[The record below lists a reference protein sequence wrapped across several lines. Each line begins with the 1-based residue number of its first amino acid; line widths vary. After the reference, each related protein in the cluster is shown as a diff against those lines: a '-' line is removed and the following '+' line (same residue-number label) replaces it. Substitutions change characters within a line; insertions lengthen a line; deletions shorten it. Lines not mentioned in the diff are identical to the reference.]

1 MEILKKKKILSLFI
15 AFSIILSSVYNG
27 DVVSAATNNVV
38 DFEDV
43 LLASVEEESR
53 IDASND
59 IKQGSKAGDWN
70 QAKKDGMAWCTFHNA
85 VQYDIVNNKE
95 NLGEVGR
102 ELNVIF
108 KGIPEVEGG
117 KKKNGK
123 KGRADLY
130 VTDGKK
136 QFIWEVKPLSYING
150 SNRRKAETQLKHYV
164 ENSYTAKNDKYLH
177 FNGREYNDTIVL
189 DGTCMVK
196 DYIVNYHNSGDGIIL
211 YSFEKI
217 CKETPTPDVKPNI
230 GVIGKE
236 RRDDAENEMSNIVKG
251 HFGEN
256 EKEDDVAAIVDAVKI
271 TIGVAGAV
279 ATACALTSRYVS
291 TSHEMYQYAIST
303 ISSLN
308 YYLSLNSLSIED
320 VQRIRTLI
328 DDFKTMVE
336 YLFNQDVAVAY
347 AKAIEEGDN
356 EKAEELIKMI
366 QDETGR
372 YDEAGSAQPPKDP
385 LIIDLGENGIVL
397 TTIDDGVNFDLD
409 NNGFS
414 EKTAWIGDEDGFLV
428 LDRNNNGL
436 IDNGGE
442 LFGDQVSLSNGL
454 KSSSGFEVL
463 AELDKNEDGL
473 INNEDDIYDKLMVWI
488 DKNHNGKSEID
499 EIVNL
504 RTLNITEMSLN
515 HETKNIIDEI
525 TGSRIAEIASVTI
538 ADEESSSISSINEF
552 WFPINSAT
560 TTHAGVVTSGNV
572 LDIEN
577 AVALDETGEL
587 SNLVN
592 CFVESDS
599 ISEKRYICKKI
610 LYAICGAKQIDS
622 DERGG
627 NIDARDLKVVEQFMG
642 REFVGIDGSS
652 CPNINAAIIL
662 ESIYCDIEDIY
673 YTLLNMNSSLGGYWK
688 AISLY
693 EEENNNIINLEFLF
707 YVLDGGI
714 NNNENFGTMVY
725 DFCVYLKLIDK
736 KYGTESFKD
745 LYNHYLDADNEIK
758 TVVSLFGDT
767 KTYIGTNGKDKH
779 LGTIRNDFVYGLESA
794 DTLYG
799 DNGNDYIDGGEG
811 DDTLQGEKGNDTL
824 LGDIGD
830 DVLDGGVGNDILNGG
845 EGDDVYVFSKGYGN
859 DTIIDMSGSNT
870 IWFRGI
876 NKKDV
881 RVNGLKQT
889 DVSIAIKNSQDEL
902 TIQNFMIGGD
912 FQNFRLKF
920 DNETTG
926 VFEERSPFF
935 YIRGDETSN
944 VLEAVTTDSFMFGF
958 GGDDI
963 MVGREGRDITYGN
976 DGSEIIY
983 AEAGD
988 DILIAG
994 SGNDK
999 LDGGTGNDILYGGTG
1014 DDEYIFDKD
1023 CGIDTII
1030 DDSGKMSIRIEGF
1043 VDKKDIQAI
1052 KSGDNCVI
1060 FLGETDNR
1068 IQVSN
1073 VFNNTRD
1080 IEIRIGEITIS
1091 LDDLINETE
1100 ERYSDLIFDGSD
1112 QYDYYENNS
1121 KAILSGGREGD
1132 RIIGY
1137 EADEYF
1143 FGDDGDDQILSDEGN
1158 DTVIGAS
1165 GNDYI
1170 NTGDNNDFIDPG
1182 SENDFMDGGDGD
1194 DTYIFKKGYGKDAI
1208 MDSKG
1213 ENRIIFGDGI
1223 TSSSVKAYREKWND
1237 LRLAFDGI
1245 DDELVIKNY
1254 CVNESSRDFKLIF
1267 PDGVVVNASDKE
1279 SPLRKIYGTDGSEYM
1294 LSMYDDGVTKYGQDG
1309 NDEIVGSKSDDYLF
1323 GGAGDDRLIGKSGND
1338 VLDGGGGSDYLDG
1351 GEGNDSYVFKQGY
1364 GKSIIKDNKGHNRI
1378 DIYGF
1383 TREQLRCHRTN
1394 WNDLTMEFDGEK
1406 DTLVL
1411 EGFFVSESNRNY
1423 SISINGGSYFL
1434 ATDKGSPLR
1443 TIYGTS
1449 SDDYI
1454 VAMDDKGV
1462 SLSGGEGDDTLVGG
1476 AGDDTYILNRGDGC
1490 DKIVDSK
1497 GVNTIVFG
1505 DGLEEKN
1512 LTAYRTN
1519 WNDLTLSFEGDKDKI
1534 VITGYFVSEN
1544 NRKYNVCFSD
1554 GSRYSYSDKN
1564 NPINEVHATEHD
1576 DWMGSWSDD
1585 GIILYGDAGNDNLTG
1600 GRGNDILC
1608 GGIGNDTLIGQ
1619 EGDDT
1624 YLFVE
1629 GYGEDIVNDNSGNDM
1644 VLFKGLSRKQMK
1656 LTLLKNGDLQIKV
1669 KGTSDSLTIKQIE
1682 ADRLVFMFDDRVE
1695 YVYNPEDNKLEE
1707 KQHDEANG

>member
-1 MEILKKKKILSLFI
+1 MTIKPGIFVSSNPKYIIDYIDAGNGLILYHFTKRSSESPTPSPTEKGYEALPEKESASEEVRIAIEKSIKEPSLQEELNDLI
-15 AFSIILSSVYNG
+15 RAVK
-27 DVVSAATNNVV
+27 A
-38 DFEDV
+38 V
-43 LLASVEEESR
+43 LLVSRAIDVFVKSTPGVNESSPMETWVIQSEMYRLQLEKFVGLTGMISINQINEAKAALDSMVTLGDALFCGSFGGLLISV
-53 IDASND
+53 
-59 IKQGSKAGDWN
+59 
-70 QAKKDGMAWCTFHNA
+70 M
-85 VQYDIVNNKE
+85 NNKKE
-95 NLGEVGR
+95 N
-102 ELNVIF
+102 
-108 KGIPEVEGG
+108 
-117 KKKNGK
+117 
-123 KGRADLY
+123 D
-130 VTDGKK
+130 
-136 QFIWEVKPLSYING
+136 
-150 SNRRKAETQLKHYV
+150 
-164 ENSYTAKNDKYLH
+164 ENTLID
-177 FNGREYNDTIVL
+177 
-189 DGTCMVK
+189 
-196 DYIVNYHNSGDGIIL
+196 IIHSLL
-211 YSFEKI
+211 YSF
-217 CKETPTPDVKPNI
+217 
-230 GVIGKE
+230 
-236 RRDDAENEMSNIVKG
+236 
-251 HFGEN
+251 
-256 EKEDDVAAIVDAVKI
+256 
-271 TIGVAGAV
+271 
-279 ATACALTSRYVS
+279 
-291 TSHEMYQYAIST
+291 
-303 ISSLN
+303 
-308 YYLSLNSLSIED
+308 
-320 VQRIRTLI
+320 
-328 DDFKTMVE
+328 
-336 YLFNQDVAVAY
+336 
-347 AKAIEEGDN
+347 DN
-356 EKAEELIKMI
+356 ASE
-366 QDETGR
+366 
-372 YDEAGSAQPPKDP
+372 AQPPRDP
-385 LIIDLGENGIVL
+385 LVIDIGNDGIKLKTV
-397 TTIDDGVNFDLD
+397 DEGVYFDLD
-409 NNGFS
+409 NNRYS
-414 EKTAWIGDEDGFLV
+414 EKTAWIGKEDAFLAF
-428 LDRNNNGL
+428 DRNGNGK

-442 LFGDQVSLSNGL
+442 LFGDQVKL
-454 KSSSGFEVL
+454 KSGEKSESGFEAL
-463 AELDKNEDGL
+463 AEFDENEDGF
-473 INNEDDIYDKLMVWI
+473 IDEEDDGFVRLLVWI
-488 DKNHNGKSEID
+488 DKNHNGKSEKEELTSLMDNKILR
-499 EIVNL
+499 ISLSHNRVNM
-504 RTLNITEMSLN
+504 TNEETGTMMS
-515 HETKNIIDEI
+515 
-525 TGSRIAEIASVTI
+525 
-538 ADEESSSISSINEF
+538 ESSTVFMGTKEDVYETVISEF
-552 WFPINSAT
+552 WFPVNTSDTMHEDFT
-560 TTHAGVVTSGNV
+560 TAGKVPNIKTAIREDKSGN
-572 LDIEN
+572 IKGMFE
-577 AVALDETGEL
+577 EL
-587 SNLVN
+587 IS
-592 CFVESDS
+592 SDS
-599 ISEKRYICKKI
+599 ILQKRKLLKTI
-610 LYAICGAKQIDS
+610 LYHITQAFEIEPMS
-622 DERGG
+622 RGG
-627 NIDARDLKVVEQFMG
+627 NIDARDLKVVEEFMG
-642 REFVGIDGSS
+642 RKFVGVDGCSS
-652 CPNINAAIIL
+652 PNINAAAIL
-662 ESIYCDIEDIY
+662 KDVYNDIENTY
-673 YTLLNMNSSLGGYWK
+673 YCILNMYSYLGGYSN
-688 AISLY
+688 AIY
-693 EEENNNIINLEFLF
+693 DYNDENGKTQFDVSFLF
-707 YVLDGGI
+707 YLIDKNLEERDQFESILYDIGVYVKVMDKKHRTNEYDNLIAHFEGTEKKYRKAIKLAGNSKSYLGTVENDNYTATTANDFVFGLQGDDYLHGLSGEDTIEGEDGDDRLFGEEDDDILIGGSGDDILDGGTGNDI
-714 NNNENFGTMVY
+714 LKGGIGDDSYIFKKGYGEDYIIDDLGKSVIRFQGIMKKNVNVNGANDSDVQITVKGTN
-725 DFCVYLKLIDK
+725 DKLILCGFMNNKIPNDYTLVFEDAILK
-736 KYGTESFKD
+736 ADDPTSPFYFIHGDDRDNTLEAVMKNSFIYGFAGD
-745 LYNHYLDADNEIK
+745 DQI
-758 TVVSLFGDT
+758 FGS
-767 KTYIGTNGKDKH
+767 NGKD
-779 LGTIRNDFVYGLESA
+779 IVYG
-794 DTLYG
+794 G
-799 DNGNDYIDGGEG
+799 
-811 DDTLQGEKGNDTL
+811 KGNDRL
-824 LGDIGD
+824 HAGDEDDVILGDEGD
-830 DVLDGGVGNDILNGG
+830 DVLVD
-845 EGDDVYVFSKGYGN
+845 
-859 DTIIDMSGSNT
+859 
-870 IWFRGI
+870 
-876 NKKDV
+876 
-881 RVNGLKQT
+881 
-889 DVSIAIKNSQDEL
+889 
-902 TIQNFMIGGD
+902 
-912 FQNFRLKF
+912 
-920 DNETTG
+920 
-926 VFEERSPFF
+926 
-935 YIRGDETSN
+935 
-944 VLEAVTTDSFMFGF
+944 
-958 GGDDI
+958 
-963 MVGREGRDITYGN
+963 
-976 DGSEIIY
+976 Y
-983 AEAGD
+983 A
-988 DILIAG
+988 
-994 SGNDK
+994 
-999 LDGGTGNDILYGGTG
+999 GNDILYGGTG

-1052 KSGDNCVI
+1052 KSGDDCVI
-1060 FLGETDNR
+1060 FLGGTDNR

-1080 IEIRIGEITIS
+1080 IEIRIGETTLS
-1091 LDDLINETE
+1091 LDDLLNETE
-1100 ERYSDLIFDGSD
+1100 AEERYPDLIFDGSD
-1112 QYDYYENNS
+1112 NYDYYENNS

-1143 FGDDGDDQILSDEGN
+1143 FGDDGDDQILSDEGI

-1237 LRLAFDGI
+1237 LRLTFDGI

-1267 PDGVVVNASDKE
+1267 PDGVVVNALDKE

-1544 NRKYNVCFSD
+1544 NRKHNVCFSD

-1682 ADRLVFMFDDRVE
+1682 ADRFVFMFDDRVE

-1707 KQHDEANG
+1707 KQHDEVNG